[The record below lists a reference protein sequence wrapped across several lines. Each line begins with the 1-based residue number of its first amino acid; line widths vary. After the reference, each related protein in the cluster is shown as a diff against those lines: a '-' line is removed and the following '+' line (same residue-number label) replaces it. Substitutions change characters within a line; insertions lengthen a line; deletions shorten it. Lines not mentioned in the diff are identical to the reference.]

1 MPITVEMIEE
11 GLYAAR
17 VTPPHGRN
25 SSWTSPRP
33 MRAGKL
39 VAEWLELGCHQSDI
53 GDAFVEANPDWL
65 DDAS

>member
-1 MPITVEMIEE
+1 
-11 GLYAAR
+11 
-17 VTPPHGRN
+17 
-25 SSWTSPRP
+25 